1 MKRGDYIILS
11 LCMMAIGSFLLT
23 SCAPVGR
30 DNHVISLAGKW
41 KLADHDNGEMARPEY
56 DDSSAG
62 EISIPGSW
70 NSILEK
76 NDDLAGTIWL
86 RKKIFIGKEFRE
98 EMHVLSLGP
107 VAVADETYFN
117 GVMIGGKGEM
127 PSEENP
133 LEYGFAWL
141 SQRNYY
147 IPASIVRWGKENVIS
162 IRIFYHV
169 INGIRENPVLVSYSN
184 WKEYEI
190 TKEYIP
196 AIINITPI
204 LTIFFLLLFFITIF
218 NSNIKPIL
226 IILAMTLVLTVS
238 VINFLLL
245 GVPQMA
251 NGLTRL
257 KIMLGFYVFAD
268 FIFLL
273 LVQEFFNVRYR
284 WFTVMCL
291 FLLLVTEAAFLFVP
305 NSAMMV
311 KYCGPLSILAI
322 MLYILYAIVIVVI
335 ALIRDP
341 RQYWYFAIIGIVIT
355 ISAFNNIYSVATYQL
370 YKISYSSL
378 YHVPIILLGGM
389 FVYIFDLKN
398 AQKERDSLTTMLL
411 RRTQK
416 LNQLMKRVQ
425 SDNVRPEP
433 RESIVSL
440 IEYLDNNYSETYD
453 RITLAKKFNLNEDY
467 MGQVFKKKTGTNISA
482 YINNKRIEVSK
493 QLLRE
498 TRSKIIDIAYHVG
511 FDNLTYFYRLFKKQ
525 TGLAP
530 NEYRNMLQGK
540 IFKDESGILDDE
552 IY

>member
-1 MKRGDYIILS
+1 MMIVASLS
-11 LCMMAIGSFLLT
+11 LA
-23 SCAPVGR
+23 SCKMFWPDENVL
-30 DNHVISLAGKW
+30 NLAGTW
-41 KLADHDNGEMARPEY
+41 KLADHDNRDMARPEY
-56 DDSSAG
+56 DDSSARG
-62 EISIPGSW
+62 IAIPGSW
-70 NSILEK
+70 GSVLEK
-76 NDDLAGTIWL
+76 NDDLAGTVWL
-86 RKKIFIGKEFRE
+86 RKKFFIGKDFRE
-98 EMHVLSLGP
+98 NMLILSLGP
-107 VAVADETYFN
+107 VGVADETYFN
-117 GVMIGGKGEM
+117 GVFIGGKGEM
-127 PSEENP
+127 PAESN
-133 LEYGFAWL
+133 LLDYGFAWQ

-147 IPASIVRWGKENVIS
+147 VPASIVRWGKENVIS
-162 IRIFYHV
+162 IRVFSHV
-169 INGIRENPVLVSYSN
+169 INGIRDDPVLASYKN
-184 WKEYEI
+184 WKQYEI
-190 TKEYIP
+190 RREYIP

-204 LTIFFLLLFFITIF
+204 LTILFLLMFFITIF
-218 NSNIKPIL
+218 KGNIKPSL

-245 GVPQMA
+245 GIPQMT

-268 FIFLL
+268 FIFLF
-273 LVQEFFNVRYR
+273 LVQKFFKGGYR
-284 WFTVMCL
+284 WLNLISL
-291 FLLLVTEAAFLFVP
+291 FLLLVTEAAFLLVP

-311 KYCGPLSILAI
+311 KYCGPLGIFDL
-322 MLYILYAIVIVVI
+322 MFYIFYSIVIVVI
-335 ALIRDP
+335 AIIKDP
-341 RQYWYFAIIGIVIT
+341 RQYWYFAIIGIIISV
-355 ISAFNNIYSVATYQL
+355 SAFNNIYSVATYQL
-370 YKISYSSL
+370 YKFSYSSL

-398 AQKERDSLTTMLL
+398 AQKERDSLTTILL

-425 SDNVRPEP
+425 RENVRPEP
-433 RESIVSL
+433 RESIVNL

-498 TRSKIIDIAYHVG
+498 TQSKIIDIAYHVG

-530 NEYRNMLQGK
+530 NEYRNRLQGK
-540 IFKDESGILDDE
+540 IFKDEALLDDE

>member
-1 MKRGDYIILS
+1 MKRGVYIILS
-11 LCMMAIGSFLLT
+11 LCIMTIGSFSLT
-23 SCAPVGR
+23 TCAPAGR
-30 DNHVISLAGKW
+30 DDQAISLAGKW
-41 KLADHDNGEMARPEY
+41 KMAGHDNRVMARPEY
-56 DDSSAG
+56 DDSGAG
-62 EISIPGSW
+62 EITIPGNW
-70 NSILEK
+70 NNILEK
-76 NDDLAGTIWL
+76 DGDLAGTIWL
-86 RKKIFIGKEFRE
+86 RKKFFIGKNFRE
-98 EMHVLSLGP
+98 NMLILSLGP

-117 GVMIGGKGEM
+117 GVFIGGKGEM
-127 PSEENP
+127 PSEKNP
-133 LEYGFAWL
+133 LKYGFAWQ

-147 IPASIVRWGKENVIS
+147 VPASIVRWGKENVIS
-162 IRIFYHV
+162 IRVFSHV
-169 INGIRENPVLVSYSN
+169 INGIRDDPVLASYKN
-184 WKEYEI
+184 WKQYEI
-190 TKEYIP
+190 RKEYIP

-204 LTIFFLLLFFITIF
+204 LTIFFLLIFFIIIF
-218 NSNIKPIL
+218 NSNIKPAL

-238 VINFLLL
+238 VINILLL
-245 GVPQMA
+245 GIPQMA

-273 LVQEFFNVRYR
+273 LVQEFFSIRYR
-284 WFTVMCL
+284 WMTLVCL

-305 NSAMMV
+305 DSARMV
-311 KYCGPLSILAI
+311 KYCGPLAMLALVLYIFYAI
-322 MLYILYAIVIVVI
+322 MIVVI

-341 RQYWYFAIIGIVIT
+341 RQYWYFAIIGIIIT

-416 LNQLMKRVQ
+416 LNQLMKRVEHE
-425 SDNVRPEP
+425 NVKPEP
-433 RESIVSL
+433 RESIVNL

-498 TRSKIIDIAYHVG
+498 TQSKIIDIAYHVG

-530 NEYRNMLQGK
+530 NEYRNRLQGK
-540 IFKDESGILDDE
+540 IFKDEASILDDE